1 MKFSFSPQSFKTPFK
16 TPQFPGSGAAHAQW
30 TRRAKSPE
38 TRDQLQLRGDQLQLR
53 VPAVPWQPPHLYSHR
68 KSAPNIH
75 HFANTSL
82 GPAAYKKRHSFQ
94 EGDHLQ
100 NQVRTS
106 YFNLFKYWSRHSDK

>member
-16 TPQFPGSGAAHAQW
+16 APQFPGSGAAHAQW

-38 TRDQLQLRGDQLQLR
+38 TRDQLQLR
-53 VPAVPWQPPHLYSHR
+53 VPVPWQPPHPGSSLYTHR

-75 HFANTSL
+75 HFTNTSL
-82 GPAAYKKRHSFQ
+82 VPAAYKKRHSFQ

-100 NQVRTS
+100 DQV
-106 YFNLFKYWSRHSDK
+106 

>member
-16 TPQFPGSGAAHAQW
+16 TLQFPAHAQW
-30 TRRAKSPE
+30 TRRARSPE

-75 HFANTSL
+75 HFASTSL

-106 YFNLFKYWSRHSDK
+106 YYHLGKSDK

>member
-1 MKFSFSPQSFKTPFK
+1 MKFSFSPQSFKAPFK
-16 TPQFPGSGAAHAQW
+16 TPQFPAHAQW

-53 VPAVPWQPPHLYSHR
+53 VPWQPPHLYSHR

-75 HFANTSL
+75 HFASTSL

-106 YFNLFKYWSRHSDK
+106 YFNLF